1 VRTGWKGLCI
11 YTPPTTTVH
20 PTVLHC
26 TALHMNARSSAD
38 YRQDL
43 PFSTPCWF
51 RLRTEISTSEQPMLV
66 ELPLIYTEV
75 KAHLHLRNP
84 VNAWHN
90 MCLKPLQVG
99 SMGPRVVT
107 QGDSVGREAKKIDI
121 LTCLK
126 LISTAP
132 VAVRSPRDSSSNND
146 GG

>member
-1 VRTGWKGLCI
+1 MHDHLLIIDRTF
-11 YTPPTTTVH
+11 H
-20 PTVLHC
+20 FLH
-26 TALHMNARSSAD
+26 HVGSDFGQRSRPVNNQTHVGGAVTD
-38 YRQDL
+38 
-43 PFSTPCWF
+43 
-51 RLRTEISTSEQPMLV
+51 
-66 ELPLIYTEV
+66 TEV
-75 KAHLHLRNP
+75 KAHLHLKNP

-99 SMGPRVVT
+99 STGPRAVT

-132 VAVRSPRDSSSNND
+132 VTVRSPRDSSNNND